1 VEEVDL
7 QTSDRKNMTVM
18 ENQTQEEEEEE
29 GNKGQL
35 KKCQRKKASSSCY
48 SRINN
53 LDDGCLMHIF
63 SFLPPIPGI
72 DLFPLKILIFL

>member
-7 QTSDRKNMTVM
+7 QTSDRKNMAVM
-18 ENQTQEEEEEE
+18 ENQTQEEEEE

-72 DLFPLKILIFL
+72 DFFFPLKILIFL

>member
-1 VEEVDL
+1 
-7 QTSDRKNMTVM
+7 MTVM
-18 ENQTQEEEEEE
+18 ENQKQQQQQQE

-72 DLFPLKILIFL
+72 AFFFLSKS